1 MLQQIRT
8 VSEYH
13 RLMGL
18 PAPEHPLVSVA
29 RFGDIKVLSGEEPLS
44 LVNHFYSIALKRN
57 FNAKM
62 KYGQQAYDFDG
73 GIMTFM
79 APGQVL
85 RIELEP
91 GQELKHSGW
100 LLLVH
105 PDFLWRSPLAKKIKQ
120 YDYFSYAVSEALH
133 LSEKEESVITG
144 MMQNIEREYR
154 SNIDRFSQEVMI
166 SQLGSILTYAERFY
180 HRQFLTRK
188 INSHQLL
195 ERFEEALQAALA
207 RQTGMPTVTML
218 AERLNIS
225 PGYLGSVL
233 RALTG
238 KNTQQ
243 HIHDQLIERAKEKL
257 SATGLSVSEIAYEL
271 GFDYPQSFSKLF
283 KTKTSLSPMKF
294 RQSFN

>member
-1 MLQQIRT
+1 M
-8 VSEYH
+8 
-13 RLMGL
+13 
-18 PAPEHPLVSVA
+18 A

-283 KTKTSLSPMKF
+283 KTKTSLSPLKF